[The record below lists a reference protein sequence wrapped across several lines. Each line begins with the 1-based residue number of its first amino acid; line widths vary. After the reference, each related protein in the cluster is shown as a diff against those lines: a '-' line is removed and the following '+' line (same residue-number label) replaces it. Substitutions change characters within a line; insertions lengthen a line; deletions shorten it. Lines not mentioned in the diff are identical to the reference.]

1 MIQIDIDLTDTESID
16 SAIAEIQRYAQR
28 FDERC
33 KLLCERLAEIGSD
46 VLRATYAVAPYA
58 GTNDVS
64 VSMEPIENG
73 YRISANGSALG
84 FIEFGT
90 GIGYPIG
97 EYAGMV
103 GAPGHGTYG
112 KGQGAHPPW
121 TYVGDPGDMGTI
133 IATTERGTII
143 RTSGNPPANAF
154 PNAVQAMQ
162 ENFIQVA
169 SEVFGR

>member
-1 MIQIDIDLTDTESID
+1 MRRIDIDLTNTDSID
-16 SAIAEIQRYAQR
+16 SAISEVKKYAQR
-28 FDERC
+28 LDEKC
-33 KLLCERLAEIGSD
+33 KQLCERLAEIGSD

-58 GTNDVS
+58 GTNDIS
-64 VSMEPIENG
+64 VVMEPLENG

-90 GIGYPIG
+90 GIGYPLG

-133 IATTERGTII
+133 IATTERGTIV

-162 ENFIQVA
+162 ENFIQIA
-169 SEVFGR
+169 SEVLER